1 MGIVRFVVARLA
13 EVGDGG
19 GAMSQTMDVRT
30 REDTETAATGKLS
43 IIMFS
48 GTADKFIPLG
58 VLAQAATAME
68 MQVNIFV
75 TGFALLGFT
84 KKSHDLPFPAEFTAM
99 APAVARG
106 MEAARVQ
113 PWDAMLRQ
121 AKELGA
127 RVYACSMMAD
137 VMGLKK
143 TDFNDLIDDVVGA
156 ATFLE
161 AAGHGQTLFI

>member
-1 MGIVRFVVARLA
+1 MSTTLEVRSKEGR
-13 EVGDGG
+13 GG
-19 GAMSQTMDVRT
+19 V
-30 REDTETAATGKLS
+30 ATGKLS

-48 GTADKFIPLG
+48 GTADKFIPLS
-58 VLAQAATAME
+58 VLAQAAAAME

-84 KKSHDLPFPAEFTAM
+84 KQPHDLPFPAEFASM
-99 APAVARG
+99 APALAQG
-106 MEAARVQ
+106 MKAARVG
-113 PWDAMLRQ
+113 PWEGMLRQ

-127 RVYACSMMAD
+127 KVYACSMMAD

-143 TDFNDLIDDVVGA
+143 ADFNDLIDDVVGA